1 MESIKSK
8 MTDPGILSAI
18 RRDATFND
26 MMDLADKAQSQE
38 ARRIIRQAARQWRA
52 DYIPTN

>member
-8 MTDPGILSAI
+8 MTDPAIQSAI
-18 RRDATFND
+18 RRDAIFDD

>member
-8 MTDPGILSAI
+8 MTDPGIQSAI
-18 RRDATFND
+18 RRDAIFDD